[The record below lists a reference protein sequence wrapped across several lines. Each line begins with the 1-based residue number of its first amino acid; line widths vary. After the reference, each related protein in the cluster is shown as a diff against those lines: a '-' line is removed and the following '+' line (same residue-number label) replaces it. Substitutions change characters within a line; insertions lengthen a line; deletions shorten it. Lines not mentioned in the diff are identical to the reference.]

1 MAKPN
6 QKLIKKLKN
15 RYRLVMINDTTFED
29 KFSFSLT
36 PLNVFIGF
44 SSFLVFF
51 AVIIIMLI
59 VFTPIREFIPGYT
72 DSQTKN
78 RVVSLVYKTDSLET
92 ALKNRDYY
100 YKTILNILK
109 DSLQQ
114 ENEEPTAQQTIA
126 TGKPADM
133 SKTEAEKQF
142 TKEFENQKEQYN
154 TGLNSKKGASQ
165 LLFFKP
171 VDGKVSRKFLRN
183 EHPAIDIAAKAND
196 PVKAILDGRV
206 IFTGWNKE
214 TGNVLVI
221 QHARNLVSIYKHN
234 AGILKKYGTFVR
246 SGESI
251 AIVGNSGE
259 LSTGYHLHLEIWE
272 NGTAIDPEKYFN
284 F

>member
-15 RYRLVMINDTTFED
+15 RYRLVMINDATFED
-29 KFSFSLT
+29 KFSISLT
-36 PLNVFIGF
+36 PLNLFVGF

-59 VFTPIREFIPGYT
+59 VFTPIRELIPGYT
-72 DSQTKN
+72 DTQTKN
-78 RVVSLVYKTDSLET
+78 NVRNLAYKTDSLET
-92 ALKNRDYY
+92 VLKKRDYY
-100 YKTILNILK
+100 YKTVLNILK
-109 DSLQQ
+109 DSLTQ
-114 ENEEPTAQQTIA
+114 EDELQVAQQTPND
-126 TGKPADM
+126 KPTDM
-133 SKTEAEKQF
+133 SKTLAEK
-142 TKEFENQKEQYN
+142 EFIKDFEGQKEQYN
-154 TGLNSKKGASQ
+154 TRLNSKKAISQ
-165 LLFFKP
+165 SLFFKP
-171 VDGKVSRKFLRN
+171 VDGKVSKKFLRN

-246 SGESI
+246 AGESVS
-251 AIVGNSGE
+251 IVGNSGE
-259 LSTGYHLHLEIWE
+259 LTNGYHLHLEIWE
-272 NGTAIDPEKYFN
+272 NGTAVDPEKYLN

>member
-15 RYRLVMINDTTFED
+15 RYRLVMINDATFED
-29 KFSFSLT
+29 KFSISLT
-36 PLNVFIGF
+36 PLNLFVGF

-59 VFTPIREFIPGYT
+59 VFTPIRELIPGYT
-72 DSQTKN
+72 DTQTKN
-78 RVVSLVYKTDSLET
+78 NVRNLAYKTDSLET
-92 ALKNRDYY
+92 VLKKRDYY
-100 YKTILNILK
+100 YKTVLNILK
-109 DSLQQ
+109 DSLTQ
-114 ENEEPTAQQTIA
+114 EDELQVAQQTPND
-126 TGKPADM
+126 KPTDM
-133 SKTEAEKQF
+133 SKTVAEK
-142 TKEFENQKEQYN
+142 EFIKDFESQKEQYN
-154 TGLNSKKGASQ
+154 TRLNSKKAISQ
-165 LLFFKP
+165 SLFFKP
-171 VDGKVSRKFLRN
+171 VDGKVSKKFLRN

-246 SGESI
+246 AGESVS
-251 AIVGNSGE
+251 IVGNSGE
-259 LSTGYHLHLEIWE
+259 LTNGYHLHLEIWE
-272 NGTAIDPEKYFN
+272 NGTAVDPEKYLN

>member
-15 RYRLVMINDTTFED
+15 RYRLVMINDATFED
-29 KFSFSLT
+29 KFSISLT
-36 PLNVFIGF
+36 PLNLFVGF

-59 VFTPIREFIPGYT
+59 VFTPIRELIPGYT
-72 DSQTKN
+72 DTQTKN
-78 RVVSLVYKTDSLET
+78 NVINLAYKTDSLE
-92 ALKNRDYY
+92 AVLKNRDYY
-100 YKTILNILK
+100 YKTVLNILK
-109 DSLQQ
+109 DSIVQEVELQLEKQ
-114 ENEEPTAQQTIA
+114 TPNDKPT
-126 TGKPADM
+126 DM
-133 SKTEAEKQF
+133 SKTKVEKEF
-142 TKEFENQKEQYN
+142 TKEFESQKEQYN
-154 TGLNSKKGASQ
+154 ISLNSKKATNQ
-165 LLFFKP
+165 NLFFKP

-246 SGESI
+246 AGESVS
-251 AIVGNSGE
+251 IVGNSGE
-259 LSTGYHLHLEIWE
+259 LTNGYHLHLEIWE
-272 NGTAIDPEKYFN
+272 NGTAVDPEKYLN
-284 F
+284 Y

>member
-51 AVIIIMLI
+51 AVIIIMLV

-78 RVVSLVYKTDSLET
+78 KVVALVYKTDSLET

-100 YKTILNILK
+100 YKTVLNILK
-109 DSLQQ
+109 DSITQ
-114 ENEEPTAQQTIA
+114 EDERQVAQQTPND
-126 TGKPADM
+126 KPTDM

-154 TGLNSKKGASQ
+154 TGLNNKKVANQ

-246 SGESI
+246 AGESI
-251 AIVGNSGE
+251 SIVGNSGE
-259 LSTGYHLHLEIWE
+259 LSNGYHLHLEIWE